1 MPRYGSEKLG
11 RVIRTYDP
19 LRIEVLTQI
28 PFGEA
33 PAEEP
38 MLAPRQSSLVRC
50 MIATAAGGRTV
61 GVTAMSDLDSLSRLL
76 GRIYDTT
83 LDRTLWQ
90 AVVGD
95 IAAYVP
101 GSFVNLFS
109 QDAVQKTAEAFYTF
123 GIEPNFL
130 KLYFDKYIHINPLFP
145 AMLFFDL
152 GQILTE
158 EDILPMSEFVETTFY
173 REWVAPQG
181 LVASMAAVLEKSAT
195 SLAGIAVG
203 RAALHG
209 PVDGEARDR
218 MSRIVP
224 HIRRALSIGKVVD
237 LRKLDADV
245 FADTL
250 DGLAAA
256 LFIVDR
262 NMRIV
267 HANVRA
273 LLMLKDKDVVS
284 DLNGRLR
291 MNSPDEDFQLK
302 DIVAGVEQGNP
313 ADDRN
318 AISQPLTGSNGVRYI
333 AHMLLLTSGRRQR
346 AGATYSGVAAIF
358 VAKASLNAVH
368 PLQSLATA
376 YKLTPTEMRVMMALV
391 QVGGVP
397 EAVPILG
404 ISETTIKTH
413 LSRLFAKTGSK
424 RQADLVKIVAAYA
437 SPLS

>member
-1 MPRYGSEKLG
+1 MS
-11 RVIRTYDP
+11 
-19 LRIEVLTQI
+19 
-28 PFGEA
+28 
-33 PAEEP
+33 
-38 MLAPRQSSLVRC
+38 
-50 MIATAAGGRTV
+50 
-61 GVTAMSDLDSLSRLL
+61 AMSDLDSLSRLL

-95 IAAYVP
+95 IAAYIP

-123 GIEPNFL
+123 GIEPHFL
-130 KLYFDKYIHINPLFP
+130 QLYFEKYIHINPLFP
-145 AMLFFDL
+145 AMLFFDVE
-152 GQILTE
+152 QVLTE
-158 EDILPMSEFVETTFY
+158 EDVLPMSEFVETRFY

-181 LVASMAAVLEKSAT
+181 LVASMAAILEKSAT

-209 PVDGEARDR
+209 PVDCEARGR
-218 MSRIVP
+218 MSQVVP
-224 HIRRALSIGKVVD
+224 HLRRALSIGKVVD
-237 LRKLDADV
+237 LRKLEADA

-267 HANVRA
+267 HANLRA
-273 LLMLKDKDVVS
+273 LLMIKDKDVVS
-284 DLNGRLR
+284 DLNGKLR
-291 MNSPDEDFQLK
+291 MNAPEEDFQIK
-302 DIVAGVEQGNP
+302 EIVARAEQGNP

-318 AISQPLTGSNGVRYI
+318 AISRPLTSSNGVRYV

-358 VAKASLNAVH
+358 IAKASLNALH

-376 YKLTPTEMRVMMALV
+376 YKLTPTEMRVLMALV

-404 ISETTIKTH
+404 ISEATIKTH
-413 LSRLFAKTGSK
+413 LSRIFAKTGSR